1 MPVKIE
7 MDMPESC
14 TNCKYCH
21 RGSEIDRLYC
31 CLTRHDFPS
40 YDGRM
45 SRFTTCP
52 LKEVKE

>member
-1 MPVKIE
+1 MTVKID

-14 TNCKYCH
+14 TNCKYCE

-31 CLTRHDFPS
+31 CLTRHDFPI

-45 SRFTTCP
+45 VRFTTCP
-52 LKEVKE
+52 LKEVK